1 MTDSAAPG
9 EAPVIAA
16 PALDALATT
25 ELERMRAAG
34 REILEC
40 YRVLEK
46 AELNVVGEVLRGH
59 GKFYEYEHYPPDD
72 VFDRETHAQYYYHS
86 HRGAIGE
93 HGHFHTFM
101 RALGMPEGV
110 RPVPYSGAE
119 EWPSGDDALSHLIAI
134 AMDAWG
140 KPLGLF
146 AVNRWVT
153 GDTWYAAE
161 DVIRMLDGY
170 AIDHA
175 FPSWPV
181 NRWLSAMFVLYR
193 PHIEALVRHRD
204 TVLARWAAD
213 HPGTDAYED
222 RDLEITGQLPV
233 SVEED
238 LATIEALLTGRR
250 DGGPANRPSLPSARR
265 TA

>member
-1 MTDSAAPG
+1 MIESAAPG

-16 PALDALATT
+16 PQLDSLGTAA
-25 ELERMRAAG
+25 LERMRVAAL
-34 REILEC
+34 EVLEC

-59 GKFYEYEHYPPDD
+59 GTFLEYEHYPPDD
-72 VFDRETHAQYYYHS
+72 VYDRETHAQYYYHS

-101 RALGMPEGV
+101 RAKGMPEGV
-110 RPVPYSGAE
+110 RPAPYAGDE
-119 EWPSGDDALSHLIAI
+119 EWPSGDDTLSHLIAI

-146 AVNRWVT
+146 AANRWVT

-161 DVIRMLDGY
+161 DVIRMLDRFV
-170 AIDHA
+170 IDHA

-181 NRWLSAMFVLYR
+181 NRWISAMFVLYR

-222 RDLEITGQLPV
+222 RNLEITGQLPI
-233 SVEED
+233 SVETE
-238 LATIEALLTGRR
+238 LATIEELLAARR
-250 DGGPANRPSLPSARR
+250 RGGSAGKPSQPLSRR